1 MAQEMFERIESYLE
15 GILSVEER
23 LAFEK
28 ELGENAVLKEE
39 YLLQKDTHALLN
51 LHGQLAHK
59 EKLKVLDREIE
70 LTAKTEVKPEAKTI
84 SIKKPLWRET
94 WFQMA
99 AVVLLLISSS
109 YFWIN
114 QQYNQ
119 NQLLQSAFQPYDD
132 ILTGRGTPSP
142 MQAAMQA
149 YNQGK
154 HEEAVAGFTKILEE
168 EPQNIDATFYLGVSL
183 LASEKASEAEPYLE
197 KAANSAKYSEPGR
210 WYKTLA
216 CFERLE
222 PDQCL
227 HELGLLAGE
236 EGHPYQEKAG
246 DLYEK
251 LDSFWAKLA
260 R

>member
-51 LHGQLAHK
+51 LHGQLSHK
-59 EKLKVLDREIE
+59 EKLKVLDQE
-70 LTAKTEVKPEAKTI
+70 LELETKTI
-84 SIKKPLWRET
+84 SIRKPLWRDS

-99 AVVLLLISSS
+99 AVILLLISSS

-132 ILTGRGTPSP
+132 ILTGRGAPSP

-154 HEEAVAGFTKILEE
+154 HDQAVAGFTKILKE
-168 EPQNIDATFYLGVSL
+168 EPQNIDARFYLGVSL
-183 LASEKASEAEPYLE
+183 LASGKASEAEPYLE
-197 KAANSAKYSEPGR
+197 EAAKSAKYSEPGR

-216 CFERLE
+216 CFESLE

-227 HELGLLAGE
+227 HELGLLASE
-236 EGHPYQEKAG
+236 NGHPYQEKAEV
-246 DLYEK
+246 LYEK
-251 LDSFWAKLA
+251 LNSFWAKLA